1 MANKNH
7 SQLDAIICVSSER
20 WSQLWLYSIRYFAIG
35 IYWIVVTGNGKFVV
49 QWPDFCVKANTPI
62 SLYHNFRHQIRCF
75 RSDNDRQR
83 RNPKNKWKTNI
94 PQPSMLRCFST
105 GLHFWLSVSRNY
117 IRIRKYS
124 TIIMLV
130 GWTRP
135 FDPSRDLLTQHRPR
149 INTVRLPGVDI
160 RRNALFYHLH
170 RTSTLQSLMA
180 KGIPQAHYF
189 VLFRSVE
196 AHGLSLYQCFYAW
209 RLVRHVNVV

>member
-83 RNPKNKWKTNI
+83 NPKNKWKTNI
-94 PQPSMLRCFST
+94 PQPIICCVVSQPDCTFDYPCPGTIYVFVNIQPLLCWSVGLVPLIHHATCWPST
-105 GLHFWLSVSRNY
+105 DQG
-117 IRIRKYS
+117 
-124 TIIMLV
+124 
-130 GWTRP
+130 
-135 FDPSRDLLTQHRPR
+135 LTQCDY
-149 INTVRLPGVDI
+149 L
-160 RRNALFYHLH
+160 A
-170 RTSTLQSLMA
+170 
-180 KGIPQAHYF
+180 
-189 VLFRSVE
+189 
-196 AHGLSLYQCFYAW
+196 
-209 RLVRHVNVV
+209 